1 MNASVRRLR
10 ILVVDD
16 RLECART
23 LGSVVTM
30 LGHDARTA
38 RDGLEGLEAASEFR
52 PDVVLMDIGLP
63 LMDGYE
69 AARHLRDQPWG
80 QGITLV
86 ALTACGQVIDERRF
100 EESGLDYHLGK
111 PIDVDAL
118 ASLIGRTQPGSPS
131 TLEPRGVRT
140 DGSSWASRGDGPGY
154 ASSPEAAP

>member
-23 LGSVVTM
+23 LGRVVTM
-30 LGHDARTA
+30 LGHDARIA
-38 RDGLEGLEAASEFR
+38 HDGLEGLEVASEFR

-86 ALTACGQVIDERRF
+86 ALTAFGEEID
-100 EESGLDYHLGK
+100 
-111 PIDVDAL
+111 
-118 ASLIGRTQPGSPS
+118 GREFPDRHGFWGGT
-131 TLEPRGVRT
+131 TMLT
-140 DGSSWASRGDGPGY
+140 
-154 ASSPEAAP
+154 